1 MDRRSWLK
9 SLTLLATTALIPKP
23 RHALAATAAPTGTPA
38 TTSMPPASATRR
50 PIVLYCDLA
59 VDPAREQEM
68 LDAFH
73 HHFKPVAEKHPG
85 YIDLKMLKLRKVI
98 QGGPAPASNI
108 NYRFQLTYES
118 EELRQKWIASPEH
131 RKYWPMVEKTVSDK
145 GYLVLLTE
153 EA

>member
-9 SLTLLATTALIPKP
+9 SLALVGTTALLPKP
-23 RHALAATAAPTGTPA
+23 RQARAATP
-38 TTSMPPASATRR
+38 SASNARH

-59 VDPAREQEM
+59 IDPAREQEM

-85 YIDLKMLKLRKVI
+85 YIDLKMLKLRQVV

-118 EELRQKWIASPEH
+118 EALRQKWIASADH
-131 RKYWPMVEKTVSDK
+131 RKYWPMVEQTVADK

-153 EA
+153 EV